1 MKKLNP
7 KQERFIEEYLGNTKG
22 NATQAAINA
31 GYSAKTAQELS
42 SRLLT
47 NEAVQFKINERQKAL
62 REKAGITQE
71 RIVEEYARTAFLDP
85 REFFDDDGKLIDI
98 ADLDEDTARA
108 LGGFEYRIKYEG
120 TTGNE
125 VAGSLTF
132 KSKVNCKMK
141 ALNRLSELL
150 GFKVQKQAPIHGL
163 GDIATDIREGRER
176 AMREGRKR
184 VIAHWQAEEIAEREK
199 EEKEQSDLPD

>member
-7 KQERFIEEYLGNTKG
+7 KQERFIQEYLGNAKG

-31 GYSAKTAQELS
+31 GYSAKTAQEQG

-47 NEAVQFKINERQKAL
+47 NEAVQIAINERQQAL
-62 REKAGITQE
+62 REKTNISQE

-85 REFFDDDGKLIDI
+85 RKFFDEDGKLIDI
-98 ADLDEDTARA
+98 SDLDEDTARA

-120 TTGNE
+120 TAGNE
-125 VAGSLTF
+125 VAGSMTF
-132 KSKVNCKMK
+132 KSRVNCKMK

-150 GFKVQKQAPIHGL
+150 GFKVQKQAPIHEL
-163 GDIATDIREGRER
+163 GDIAEDIRAGRER
-176 AMREGRKR
+176 VRAAME
-184 VIAHWQAEEIAEREK
+184 AEEIAERK
-199 EEKEQSDLPD
+199 RKEKEQSDLPDQEGKDVS

>member
-31 GYSAKTAQELS
+31 GYSAKTAQEQS

-150 GFKVQKQAPIHGL
+150 GFKVQKQAPIHEP
-163 GDIATDIREGRER
+163 GDIAEDIRNSWERVRAARE
-176 AMREGRKR
+176 AEKIAARKR
-184 VIAHWQAEEIAEREK
+184 
-199 EEKEQSDLPD
+199 EEKEQSDLPDQGGTDNT

>member
-7 KQERFIEEYLGNTKG
+7 KQERFVQEYLGNAKG

-31 GYSAKTAQELS
+31 GYSSKTAQEQS

-47 NEAVQFKINERQKAL
+47 NEAVQFAIKERQKAL
-62 REKAGITQE
+62 REKANITQE
-71 RIVEEYARTAFLDP
+71 RIVEEYARAAFLDP
-85 REFFDDDGKLIDI
+85 RNLFDGDGKPIDI
-98 ADLDEDTARA
+98 VDLDEDTARA
-108 LGGFEYRIKYEG
+108 LGGFEYRIKYKG

-150 GFKVQKQAPIHGL
+150 GFKAQKQAPTHEL
-163 GDIATDIREGRER
+163 RDIAEDIKAGRER
-176 AMREGRKR
+176 VRADRESTRLAEAKR
-184 VIAHWQAEEIAEREK
+184 
-199 EEKEQSDLPD
+199 EEKERSDLPDQEETDVS